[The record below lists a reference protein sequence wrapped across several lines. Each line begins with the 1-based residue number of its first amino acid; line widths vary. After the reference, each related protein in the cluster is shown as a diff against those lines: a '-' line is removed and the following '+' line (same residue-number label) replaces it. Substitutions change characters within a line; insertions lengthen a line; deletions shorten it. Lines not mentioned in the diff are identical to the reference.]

1 MKQDAV
7 MLQLPTRELAVMLDK
22 DMIIFNID
30 LKQTG
35 EIKWSEPPVDIGE
48 SVWPSSKAAT
58 TDLSRFSIH
67 PRITKV
73 CAV

>member
-7 MLQLPTRELAVMLDK
+7 MLQLPTRELAVMIDK

-58 TDLSRFSIH
+58 TGLSRFSVH
-67 PRITKV
+67 PHIT
-73 CAV
+73 